1 MQLQETY
8 QKKIVPTLVK
18 ELGLKNRFM
27 TPRLKKVVINVG
39 LGRAGQQPSFKDKIL
54 PEVMKELGIITGQK
68 PSPRP
73 AKKSIAGFKV
83 REGYIVGAT
92 VTLRGKRMYDFI
104 EKMVAV
110 VFPRLRDFRGIAL
123 KNVDSSGNL
132 NLGFKEHIVFPE
144 MNPDNTAVNFG
155 LQVTMVVQAHD
166 RDQAIALYNKLG
178 FLFKKET
185 PKKK

>member
-8 QKKIVPTLVK
+8 QKKIVPDLIK
-18 ELGLKNRFM
+18 EMELKNRFM
-27 TPRLKKVVINVG
+27 APRLSKVVINVG
-39 LGRAGQQPSFKDKIL
+39 LGRASQQPSFKDKLL
-54 PEVMKELGIITGQK
+54 PGVMQELGIITGQK

-83 REGYIVGAT
+83 REGHVIGT
-92 VTLRGKRMYDFI
+92 MVTLRGKRMYDFV
-104 EKMVAV
+104 EKMIAV

-123 KNVDSSGNL
+123 KNVDASGNL

-144 MNPDNTAVNFG
+144 MNPDNTAVDFG
-155 LQVTMVVQAHD
+155 LQVTLVTQAHD
-166 RDQAIALYNKLG
+166 RDQAIALYRKLG
-178 FLFKKET
+178 FLFKKES